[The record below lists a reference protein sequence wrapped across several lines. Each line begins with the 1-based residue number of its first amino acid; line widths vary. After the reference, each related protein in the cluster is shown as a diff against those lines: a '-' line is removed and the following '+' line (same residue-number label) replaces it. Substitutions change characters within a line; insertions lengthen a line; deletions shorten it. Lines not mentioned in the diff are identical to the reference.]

1 MRKSATRFRKQ
12 SELTHI
18 LGLILRVATEIMICE
33 KRVKVKKDQFGG
45 GKGGKP
51 NDGKFPSIGQRGIL
65 TYREDLDVV

>member
-45 GKGGKP
+45 GKGG
-51 NDGKFPSIGQRGIL
+51 GE
-65 TYREDLDVV
+65 TE

>member
-45 GKGGKP
+45 GKGGGG
-51 NDGKFPSIGQRGIL
+51 NRMMESFLRLVNEGS
-65 TYREDLDVV
+65 